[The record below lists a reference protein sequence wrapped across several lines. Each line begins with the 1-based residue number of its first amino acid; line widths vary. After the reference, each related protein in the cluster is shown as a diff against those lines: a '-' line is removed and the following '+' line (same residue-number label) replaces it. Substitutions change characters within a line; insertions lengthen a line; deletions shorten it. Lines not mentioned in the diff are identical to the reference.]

1 MKIHISDNIVVIKG
15 KDRGK
20 TGQVMKVFPDL
31 GLVLVK
37 GLNMAKK
44 HQKPSR
50 KNPRTGI
57 IFKEMPLKVDNVA
70 LVCPHCN
77 KKTKVGYSES
87 GNKTEVSVRG
97 PRKIRIC
104 KKCQG
109 SLINEG
115 LKANVK

>member
-1 MKIHISDNIVVIKG
+1 MNIHVSDNIVVIKG

-20 TGQVMKVFPDL
+20 TGQVMRVIPSL
-31 GLVLVK
+31 GLVVAK

-57 IFKEMPLKVDNVA
+57 IFKEMPLKIDNVA
-70 LVCPHCN
+70 LICPHCN
-77 KKTKVGYSES
+77 KKTKVGYSLTS
-87 GNKTEVSVRG
+87 DK
-97 PRKIRIC
+97 KIRIC

-109 SLINEG
+109 SLIYENPKPVG
-115 LKANVK
+115 K